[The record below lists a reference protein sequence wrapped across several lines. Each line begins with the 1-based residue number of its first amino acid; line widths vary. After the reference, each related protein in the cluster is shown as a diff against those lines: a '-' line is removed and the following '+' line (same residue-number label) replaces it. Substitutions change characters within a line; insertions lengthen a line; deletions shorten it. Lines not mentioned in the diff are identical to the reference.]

1 MKVELLFATPNSEEF
16 LGYVAGECYGADVS
30 DPEKNVKRAKH
41 CSTKGHL
48 AVLRFAHAVFRIS
61 DISRVCSH
69 QMVRS
74 KHLDFLQKSQRYT
87 KSDISEMD
95 ELEIPTF
102 FESSEEG
109 ALVLRQ
115 AIENSYTAYEQ
126 LLSIGA
132 KKEDARM
139 VLPNF
144 SPTSLNVVGN
154 FQAWLDFIKLR
165 NTKEAQHEIRLVAQE
180 VERQLNVIAPNIF
193 SVKS

>member
-1 MKVELLFATPNSEEF
+1 MKVELLFVTPNSEEF
-16 LGYVAGECYGADVS
+16 LGIVAGECYGADIS
-30 DPEKNVKRAKH
+30 DPDKNVKRAKH
-41 CSTKGHL
+41 CSSKGHL
-48 AVLRFAHAVFRIS
+48 AVLRFAHAVFRVS

-87 KSDISEMD
+87 KTDFSECLS
-95 ELEIPTF
+95 LEVPPF
-102 FESSEEG
+102 FETYDDAAE
-109 ALVLRQ
+109 VLK
-115 AIENSYTAYEQ
+115 ESLEHSYEQ
-126 LLSIGA
+126 YNKLLSLGA

-165 NTKEAQHEIRLVAQE
+165 NAKEAQYEIRLVAQE
-180 VERQLNVIAPNIF
+180 IERQLKEVAPNLF
-193 SVKS
+193 N